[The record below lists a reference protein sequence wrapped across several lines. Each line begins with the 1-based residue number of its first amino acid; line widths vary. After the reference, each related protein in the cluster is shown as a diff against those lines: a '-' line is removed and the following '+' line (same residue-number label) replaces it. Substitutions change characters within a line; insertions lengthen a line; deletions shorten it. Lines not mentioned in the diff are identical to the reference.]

1 MPSHHLSEK
10 ENIQASY
17 LLHNTQIEYITNLCT
32 NNFNCR
38 HFENCANNFKFK
50 PKSSPYKITNSYLN
64 TLNTCLKWKLKHFY
78 NEHNHYDNENDRNGS
93 ENLKRPLILNDY
105 DKDMILHT
113 CCEIL

>member
-1 MPSHHLSEK
+1 MPLNHSSEK
-10 ENIQASY
+10 KHLQAHY
-17 LLHNTQIEYITNLCT
+17 LQHTQIEYINILCT

-38 HFENCANNFKFK
+38 HYKSCANNFKFK
-50 PKSSPYKITNSYLN
+50 PKSSPYKITNSSLNN

-78 NEHNHYDNENDRNGS
+78 NEHSRYEDDDCS
-93 ENLKRPLILNDY
+93 ENLKRPLVLNDY